1 MVLGM
6 ISEKMR
12 IRMVVIAEMRPNHSL
27 PKTRA
32 VCRPTPAAPMV
43 LAMVLSERM
52 AAMGLS
58 MLSLRRRN
66 SPAFLLPSSWSIVRY
81 DTGVDIRTD
90 SRTEQTKEMPIA
102 PRRKSSRRPIIMQR

>member
-32 VCRPTPAAPMV
+32 VCRPTPAAP
-43 LAMVLSERM
+43 MVLSERM